1 MRFEA
6 ADGGEVQAGR
16 HTTEAD
22 AIAHAIGSA
31 TDDEI
36 RGFLARILKA
46 AGIGGYRAAR
56 ILHTTLQ
63 STTKWSGCRPYSTPG
78 IVVLISADYNT
89 VERRMVLLGNRI
101 NLRTSVG

>member
-31 TDDEI
+31 SDDEI

-46 AGIGGYRAAR
+46 AGIGGNRAAS
-56 ILHTTLQ
+56 ILRLKRTHYYKCLGLPIPAGMPDPKALQ
-63 STTKWSGCRPYSTPG
+63 TGP
-78 IVVLISADYNT
+78 VEADDDY
-89 VERRMVLLGNRI
+89 
-101 NLRTSVG
+101 